1 MWKRAIHLDKG
12 ARESMSTARKIM
24 LQNSTPGQIKK
35 IHALVTALGFDDDLY
50 RAILL
55 NRFNTRSSKEL
66 ANFQAGQL
74 IEELEKQAVQK
85 GVWKKSAFK
94 KRYEALAGRPGFA
107 SGAQLDLIES
117 TWTKVSRMETPEL
130 NVKALRGFILK
141 VAGVSDLRFLNKSG
155 AGKVIIALRSM
166 EKRKSILTGEEKNHG
181 K

>member
-1 MWKRAIHLDKG
+1 
-12 ARESMSTARKIM
+12 MSTARKTM
-24 LQNSTPGQIKK
+24 LQNSTPGEIKK
-35 IHALVTALGFDDDLY
+35 IHALVAALKIDDDLY
-50 RAILL
+50 REILW

-66 ANFQAGQL
+66 TNFQADQL
-74 IEELEKQAVQK
+74 IEELEKIAIQK

-94 KRYEALAGRPGFA
+94 QKHEALDGRPGFA
-107 SGAQLDLIES
+107 STAQLALIES
-117 TWTKVSRMETPEL
+117 TWTKVSKMETPEL
-130 NVKALRGFILK
+130 KAKALRGFILK